1 MAPSDD
7 PSPRASD
14 IGKTEADEHDYDDDV
29 RQCLHEFGG
38 YSPALQPDLRGVE
51 KAEQRGAQ
59 RGARGRAAAKIER
72 RQRDETA
79 PAGDSLVEQA
89 DYPDRKM
96 RPGETCHRARE
107 NRRSVAN
114 VQRLQ
119 AYRPHRR
126 LRRAGRP
133 QPEAN
138 PRAMKNEG
146 GHGNQNPG
154 EPGQT
159 VLPGN

>member
-7 PSPRASD
+7 PFSRAPE
-14 IGKTEADEHDYDDDV
+14 IGKAEADEHDYDDDV
-29 RQCLHEFGG
+29 GQGLHEFRWHP
-38 YSPALQPDLRGVE
+38 PALQADLRGVE
-51 KAEQRGAQ
+51 EAEQDGAQ

-72 RQRDETA
+72 RQCDETA
-79 PAGDSLVEQA
+79 PTSDSLVEEA
-89 DYPDRKM
+89 NHPDREM

-107 NRRSVAN
+107 NRRSVTN

-138 PRAMKNEG
+138 PRA
-146 GHGNQNPG
+146 
-154 EPGQT
+154 
-159 VLPGN
+159 